1 MVRAGMLTSVMQ
13 GLVVDPLVD
22 DLAGMM
28 PDPGVIEESHRVIN
42 NWAEQ
47 QHRTAEAIL
56 VARRTKPQ
64 RG

>member
-1 MVRAGMLTSVMQ
+1 MVPAGALAPVMR
-13 GLVVDPLVD
+13 GLAVDPLVA

-47 QHRTAEAIL
+47 
-56 VARRTKPQ
+56 
-64 RG
+64 